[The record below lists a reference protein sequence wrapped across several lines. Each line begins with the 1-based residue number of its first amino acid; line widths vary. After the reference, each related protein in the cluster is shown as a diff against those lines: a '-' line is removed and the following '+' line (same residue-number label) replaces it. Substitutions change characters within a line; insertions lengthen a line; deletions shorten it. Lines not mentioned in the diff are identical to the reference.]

1 VGALVIGPR
10 VIPVL
15 QIDEGGWLV
24 KTRQYRSPRYLGDP
38 INAVKIFNE
47 KQVDELVV
55 VDIAASRSHRDPAY
69 DILADIASEAFMPV
83 AYGGGLRSVDQAR
96 RVVNL
101 GIEKVIVNSALFTE
115 PAAVEKMAAELGSQS
130 VVASIDVRRGAD
142 GALVALSDSGTR
154 PQQGSIED
162 VARRAVALG
171 AGEIILS
178 SVDREGT
185 REGYDLEA
193 IRLVADAVRVPLVA
207 LGGSGALE
215 DFAAAIAAGADA
227 VAAGSQF
234 VFYGRRD
241 AVLITYP
248 EPQAVAALA
257 GADGGPSTP

>member
-1 VGALVIGPR
+1 MIGPR

-69 DILADIASEAFMPV
+69 DVLADIASEAFMPV
-83 AYGGGLRSVDQAR
+83 AYGGGLRFVDQAR

-101 GIEKVIVNSALFTE
+101 GIEKVIVNSALFTA

-142 GALVALSDSGTR
+142 GALVTTSGSGTR
-154 PQQGSIED
+154 DEPETAD
-162 VARRAVALG
+162 AAALRAVSMG
-171 AGEIILS
+171 AGEILVS
-178 SVDREGT
+178 ATDREGL
-185 REGYDLEA
+185 RGGYDLDA
-193 IRLVADAVRVPLVA
+193 IRAVASAVRVPVIA
-207 LGGSGALE
+207 LGGADGID
-215 DFAAAIAAGADA
+215 DFADALRAGASA

-234 VFYGRRD
+234 VFYGRRE

-248 EPQAVAALA
+248 DPGVVASLVGLSA
-257 GADGGPSTP
+257 G

>member
-1 VGALVIGPR
+1 MIGPR

-55 VDIAASRSHRDPAY
+55 VDIAASRSLSDPAY

-83 AYGGGLRSVDQAR
+83 AYGGGLRTVDQAR
-96 RVVNL
+96 RVVGL
-101 GIEKVIVNSALFTE
+101 GIEKVIVNSALFAA
-115 PAAVEKMAAELGSQS
+115 PAAVESMAAELGSQS
-130 VVASIDVRRGAD
+130 VVASIDFRRRHD
-142 GALVALSDSGTR
+142 GTLVAVAASGGR
-154 PQQGSIED
+154 DENEQVD
-162 VARRAVALG
+162 DLARRAVELG
-171 AGEIILS
+171 VGEIIVS
-178 SVDREGT
+178 AIDREGV
-185 REGYDLEA
+185 RNGYDLEA
-193 IRLVADAVRVPLVA
+193 LRLVAGSVRVPVIA
-207 LGGSGALE
+207 LGGASDVDDFVAALG
-215 DFAAAIAAGADA
+215 AGASA

-248 EPQAVAALA
+248 QPEVIVSL
-257 GADGGPSTP
+257 GSIDKH

>member
-1 VGALVIGPR
+1 MIAPR

-15 QIDEGGWLV
+15 QIDDGGWLV

-55 VDIAASRSHRDPAY
+55 VDIAASRTRRDPAHE
-69 DILADIASEAFMPV
+69 ILADIASEAFMPV
-83 AYGGGLRSVDQAR
+83 AYGGGLSSVDQAR
-96 RVVNL
+96 RVINL
-101 GIEKVIVNSALFTE
+101 GIEKVIVNSALFTAPE
-115 PAAVEKMAAELGSQS
+115 AVEAMAAALGSQS
-130 VVASIDVRRGAD
+130 VVASIDVRRDAD
-142 GALVALSDSGTR
+142 GKLVTTSGSGR
-154 PQQGSIED
+154 QSHPGAIGE
-162 VARRAVALG
+162 VARRAVGLG

-178 SVDREGT
+178 AVDREGM

-193 IRLVADAVRVPLVA
+193 IRLVAEAVRVPLVA
-207 LGGSGALE
+207 LGGSGAFE
-215 DFAAAIAAGADA
+215 DFEAAISAGADA

-248 EPQAVAALA
+248 EPSTVAALMKV
-257 GADGGPSTP
+257 PTTRST

>member
-1 VGALVIGPR
+1 MGTLVIAPR

-15 QIDEGGWLV
+15 QIDDGGWLV

-55 VDIAASRSHRDPAY
+55 VDIAASRSRRDPAY
-69 DILADIASEAFMPV
+69 DVLTDIASEAFMPV

-101 GIEKVIVNSALFTE
+101 GIEKVIVNSALFTAPE
-115 PAAVEKMAAELGSQS
+115 AVEAMAAALGSQS
-130 VVASIDVRRGAD
+130 VVASIDVRRGVD
-142 GALVALSDSGTR
+142 GELVTTSASGTR
-154 PQQGSIED
+154 REPENVGD
-162 VARRAVALG
+162 VARRAVGLG

-178 SVDREGT
+178 AVDREGT

-193 IRLVADAVRVPLVA
+193 IRLVAEVVPVPLVA
-207 LGGSGALE
+207 LGGSGSFE
-215 DFAAAIAAGADA
+215 DFVAAILAGADA

-248 EPQAVAALA
+248 EPSEVAALMKA
-257 GADGGPSTP
+257 SPSGTTY